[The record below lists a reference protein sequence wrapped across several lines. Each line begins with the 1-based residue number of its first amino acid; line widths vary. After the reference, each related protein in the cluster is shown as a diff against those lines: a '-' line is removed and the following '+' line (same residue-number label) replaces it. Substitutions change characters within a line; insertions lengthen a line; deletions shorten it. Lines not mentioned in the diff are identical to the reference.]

1 MMPLRVY
8 IVDDEQ
14 PARRKAKRFLKD
26 AEDVVIA
33 GEAASGEDAV
43 HGIAAT
49 APDLVLLD
57 IQMRGMD
64 GFDVVRA
71 LDPER
76 LPRIV
81 FVTAHDQYTMQAL
94 DVHAFGYLLKPFDRG
109 RFERV
114 LGDAKRALARDRRN
128 DSHAADLRRLL
139 AEIDRRRTV
148 PRRILVEE
156 NERGTFI
163 DLARID
169 WVEAERNYVR
179 LHVGDKVHTLRGTIE
194 SMQQK
199 LDDAEFVRVNRSTIV
214 RIGFI
219 RELRKWFHG
228 ELKVVLASGTTVT
241 WTRRYVGG
249 HPELLARVL

>member
-1 MMPLRVY
+1 MNPLRVF

-14 PARRKAKRFLKD
+14 PARRKVRRFLKD
-26 AEDVVIA
+26 DGETVVVGEAGSGEEAVRGIA
-33 GEAASGEDAV
+33 G
-43 HGIAAT
+43 T

-57 IQMRGMD
+57 VQMKEMD

-71 LDPER
+71 LDPQR

-94 DVHAFGYLLKPFDRG
+94 DVHAFGYLLKPFDRA

-114 LGDAKRALARDRRN
+114 LGDAKRELARERERDGR
-128 DSHAADLRRLL
+128 AGDLARLL
-139 AEIDRRRTV
+139 AEIDRRRAA

-156 NERGTFI
+156 NERATFVV
-163 DLARID
+163 LADID
-169 WVEAERNYVR
+169 WIEAERNHVL
-179 LHVGDKVHTLRGTIE
+179 LHVRDKVHTLRGTIE
-194 SMQQK
+194 SMEQK
-199 LDDAEFVRVNRSTIV
+199 LDGAEFVRLNRSTIV

-228 ELKVVLASGTTVT
+228 EYKVVLASGATVT
-241 WTRRYVGG
+241 WTRRYVGA
-249 HPELLARVL
+249 HPELLPVRG